1 MKMTQKLVVKLT
13 DEEKNTLRKADE
25 ILTEIIDALIENKEN
40 GCSPWQDGLIAPDCF
55 WSIRHH
61 INQIDNE
68 KLIP

>member
-40 GCSPWQDGLIAPDCF
+40 GRTPWQDGLIAPDCF
-55 WSIRHH
+55 WSIHHH

-68 KLIP
+68 ELIP

>member
-1 MKMTQKLVVKLT
+1 MKMTQKLVIKLT

-25 ILTEIIDALIENKEN
+25 ILTDILDALIDNKEN
-40 GCSPWQDGLIAPDCF
+40 GRTHLQDGLIVPECF

-68 KLIP
+68 ELIP